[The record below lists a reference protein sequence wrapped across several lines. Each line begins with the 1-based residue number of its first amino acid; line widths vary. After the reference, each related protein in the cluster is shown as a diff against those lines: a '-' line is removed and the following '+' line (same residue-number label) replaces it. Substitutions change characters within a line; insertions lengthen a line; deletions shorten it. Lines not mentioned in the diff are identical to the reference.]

1 MKHFWIKER
10 HNPQLGVY
18 YVAYG
23 QLTKVEARK
32 QEKPLYGDNVMHEF
46 ETQAAYDERLEELR
60 KEGHKI
66 QKY

>member
-18 YVAYG
+18 YVACG

-32 QEKPLYGDNVMHEF
+32 QEKPIYGDNVMHEF
-46 ETQAAYDERLEELR
+46 ETQRAYELRLAELR

-66 QKY
+66 KA